1 MRSVVRQTNGIE
13 TEFILVD
20 MGSDDGTP
28 LECVQLIKNERLHGF
43 VVQNGDSDVAAA
55 LNTGIQKASGTYISF
70 VFARRLYADFLR
82 GFFETAERTGADFVF
97 GSSCEEDARLA
108 ERRSLSKADRKSTR
122 LNSSH

>member
-1 MRSVVRQTNGIE
+1 MQAMSLSVILPVRNVEQEISGILRSVVRQTNGIE

-55 LNTGIQKASGTYISF
+55 LNTGIQKASGTYIS
-70 VFARRLYADFLR
+70 LFLP
-82 GFFETAERTGADFVF
+82 
-97 GSSCEEDARLA
+97 EDCMPIF
-108 ERRSLSKADRKSTR
+108 
-122 LNSSH
+122 